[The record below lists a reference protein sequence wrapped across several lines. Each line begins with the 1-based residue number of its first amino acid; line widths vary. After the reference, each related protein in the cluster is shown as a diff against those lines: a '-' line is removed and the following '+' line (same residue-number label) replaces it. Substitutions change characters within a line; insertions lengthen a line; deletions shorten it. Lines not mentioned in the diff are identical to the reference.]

1 LPKPLVRLVPII
13 VLYLQIKFKSVNSC
27 GSYRAR
33 KKFRRHRNHF
43 LYVLSIGQSEFDLIS
58 DTFLRLFLLTINSC
72 NSIGTGTA
80 YQLNPTQLLI
90 SISTQVLTFF
100 FFTNKN
106 IYNFYIFQIRQRVQ
120 AI

>member
-1 LPKPLVRLVPII
+1 MTASR
-13 VLYLQIKFKSVNSC
+13 FHKSTTRGNC
-27 GSYRAR
+27 DIR
-33 KKFRRHRNHF
+33 KH
-43 LYVLSIGQSEFDLIS
+43 SE
-58 DTFLRLFLLTINSC
+58 RLFLLTINSC